1 MVLVNTT
8 RKTSLSDRCHL
19 ADTVFK
25 RMIGLL
31 NRSRFEPGEGLLLDK
46 CYGIH
51 TIGMRFPIDVLFLDQ
66 DLRVIRAVKAIPPF
80 RTCVVRKSVY
90 VLELPAGS
98 IERSLTQ
105 EGDQVQFSSQPSPT
119 QTSQLKADK

>member
-51 TIGMRFPIDVLFLDQ
+51 TIGMRFPIDVLLLDQ